1 MSRRIQATPS
11 PRIMK
16 ICQYPRVVLLLLL
29 SPFAFHSSVCGGT
42 VPTPTVL
49 VTDIGGDVDDTW
61 ALAHILR
68 SSELDLKMVLCEVGN
83 PAYQA
88 SLTAKVLQAANRSD
102 VQIAVQGTIGE
113 LDPEAHLQGPW
124 VKGYDLSSY
133 PGPVH
138 TDGVQAFIDLV
149 KSSPVP
155 VTVIAIGPPPNL
167 AQALILAPEIAQNCH
182 FFGMYGSF
190 DVGYNGGPEIAPE
203 TNVRVNVDAFRT
215 VIAAAWKTA
224 TITPLDTCGTFYLE
238 GENYHRIW
246 SATHDPLLR
255 AVIENYCIWAPR
267 VPWIHC
273 DYFATKSSTLFDDI
287 AVYMAY
293 NGDHIEYETITFSV
307 TDGGY
312 TLRDPDGPYTSRVA
326 IAWKDKSAVQD
337 FLTQRLLTVPEN

>member
-1 MSRRIQATPS
+1 MKVSSFRRVFLS
-11 PRIMK
+11 
-16 ICQYPRVVLLLLL
+16 LLL
-29 SPFAFHSSVCGGT
+29 SLLAFLHSAIGGT
-42 VPTPTVL
+42 AGTPTVL

-68 SSELDLKMVLCEVGN
+68 SPELDLKMVLCEIGN

-88 SLTAKVLQAANRSD
+88 SLTAKVLQAADRND
-102 VQIAVQGTIGE
+102 VQIAVEGALGE
-113 LDPEAHLQGPW
+113 VDPEAHLQGPW

-138 TDGVQAFIDLV
+138 TNGVQAFIDLV
-149 KSSPVP
+149 NSSDEP

-167 AQALILAPEIAQNCH
+167 AQALTLAPEIAQNCN
-182 FFGMYGSF
+182 FYGMYGSF
-190 DVGYNGGPEIAPE
+190 DLGYDGGSEIAKE

-215 VIAAAWKTA
+215 VIAADWKTS

-238 GENYHRIW
+238 GENYHQIW

-273 DYFATKSSTLFDDI
+273 DYFATRSSTLFDDI

-293 NGDHIEYETITFSV
+293 SGDHIEYENIRFSV
-307 TDGGY
+307 TDDGY
-312 TLRDPDGPYTSRVA
+312 TLRDPEGPYTSRVA

-337 FLTQRLLTVPEN
+337 FLTQRLLDSSQR